1 LTTTYGF
8 RGGYNH
14 NWDPYWSTGL
24 FGAWAAV
31 RYNSVAKGYICGAFV
46 GTLTLSSGQAGCNP
60 DFNYAV
66 AGVVTRWTPVKNLS
80 FSAELAYTMLDQKY
94 ASGSTVNLPLQ
105 SGIAKPGA
113 AYELKDQNS
122 LTLLFRAQRNW

>member
-1 LTTTYGF
+1 MRVFQQRIRQRHDLDSEQDSRHEWRSQLLRRHSL
-8 RGGYNH
+8 RGAEHEADNY
-14 NWDPYWSTGL
+14 
-24 FGAWAAV
+24 
-31 RYNSVAKGYICGAFV
+31 R
-46 GTLTLSSGQAGCNP
+46 LSRNNP

-122 LTLLFRAQRNW
+122 LTLLFRTQRNW